1 MYYELPPFRPPSE
14 ARSLL
19 LRATRGC
26 PWNRCTFCSMY
37 KGSRFQFRPVADI
50 LQDIATLRQVADAIT
65 GWAEG
70 HGYAKRIEEVALANG
85 ILWLTDQGVRTA
97 FIGDSNSLIMP
108 VDDLARVI
116 HALYE
121 AFPTLERVTCY
132 ARAHTV
138 LHRKPEELRRLRE
151 AGLCRLHLGLESG
164 DATVLQRIQK
174 GVGPKQMIA
183 AGHRVKEAGI
193 SLSEYIIL
201 GLGGRE
207 LSHQH
212 AQGTAQVLTAID
224 PDFIRVRTLMLE
236 PGSPLYEEWSQGRFH
251 PLDLE
256 GLLAEERELV
266 AGLEVTSYFV
276 SDHFS
281 NRVNLEGRLPQARGD
296 FLARLEGAIAAA
308 RERAIHTGGT

>member
-1 MYYELPPFRPPSE
+1 MRYELPPYRPPNE

-37 KGSRFQFRPVADI
+37 KGSRFQFRPVDDLLADI
-50 LQDIATLRQVADAIT
+50 QTLRRVTDVVTQFAT
-65 GWAEG
+65 EQG
-70 HGYAKRIEEVALANG
+70 HSIEEVALANG
-85 ILWLTDQGVRTA
+85 VLWLTREGVKTA
-97 FIGDSNSLIMP
+97 FIADSNSLIMP
-108 VDDLARVI
+108 VDDLARVVS
-116 HALYE
+116 ALRE

-151 AGLCRLHLGLESG
+151 AGLSRLHLGLESG
-164 DATVLQRIQK
+164 DAEVLQRVQK
-174 GVGPKQMIA
+174 GVTPQQAIE
-183 AGHRVKEAGI
+183 AGLRVKEAGL
-193 SLSEYIIL
+193 SLSEYVII

-207 LSHQH
+207 RSLQH
-212 AQGTAQVLTAID
+212 AQGTARVLNAID

-236 PGSPLYEEWSQGRFH
+236 PGAPLCDGWQRGEFD
-251 PLDLE
+251 PLGAG

-266 AGLEVTSYFV
+266 AGLEVTSQFV

-281 NRVNLEGRLPQARGD
+281 NRLDLEGRLPQAKPG
-296 FLARLEGAIAAA
+296 FLARLDEALAGVGARPA
-308 RERAIHTGGT
+308 RTG